1 MKRNK
6 LYNTW
11 FSFASFVV
19 IFLIFSFVI
28 TICFLLFLK
37 GTPVD
42 ESVVKEKAVKT
53 FLNIFILTFMFT
65 VIVAFIKYIFIDRR
79 VDDILDATEKISKG
93 DYSIRLYT
101 SKFSVN
107 SDFDLIYK
115 NFNKM
120 AEELSSTET
129 LQTDFISNVSHEMKT
144 PLAVIKNYSSLLQT
158 KNISNDDVVEYAET
172 IVKNTNRL
180 NSLVTNILKLNKL
193 ENQKVVLEKSKFNL
207 SESVSECLI
216 NFENLIEEK
225 NINIQADIEDEI
237 FIYSD
242 QNMLELVWSNLISN
256 AIKFTPKDGAV
267 GVSCKKEKSSAGGVV
282 VEVWDTGCGISSESG
297 KHIFEKF
304 YQGDTSHKTQGNG
317 LGLALVKKII
327 DILGGEISVESEV
340 GKGSKFSIA
349 INTEVKK

>member
-1 MKRNK
+1 MKKNK

-42 ESVVKEKAVKT
+42 ESVVREKAVKT

-65 VIVAFIKYIFIDRR
+65 VIVAFMKYIFIDRR
-79 VDDILDATEKISKG
+79 VNDILDATEKISKG
-93 DYSIRLYT
+93 DYSVRLYT

-107 SDFDLIYK
+107 SDFDLIYN

-158 KNISNDDVVEYAET
+158 KNISSDDVVEYAET
-172 IVKNTNRL
+172 IIKNTDRL

-193 ENQKVVLEKSKFNL
+193 ENQKVALEKNKFNL

-242 QNMLELVWSNLISN
+242 KNMLELVWSNLISN
-256 AIKFTPKDGAV
+256 AIKFTPKDGTV
-267 GVSCKKEKSSAGGVV
+267 GVSCKKGKSSAGGVV

-349 INTEVKK
+349 INTEVEK